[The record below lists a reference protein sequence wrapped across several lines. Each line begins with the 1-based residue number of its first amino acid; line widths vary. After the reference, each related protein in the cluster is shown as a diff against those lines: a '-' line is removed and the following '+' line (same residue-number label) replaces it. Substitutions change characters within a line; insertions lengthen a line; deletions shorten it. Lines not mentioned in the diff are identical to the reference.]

1 MNRGSE
7 MCTHPKF
14 QKVSVTG
21 LRRGD
26 LFLQSYFDSSA
37 FSGPVVVLD
46 FLHVCSALK
55 RGYSVNFLPDSEN
68 LQKINVG

>member
-1 MNRGSE
+1 MNWGSE
-7 MCTHPKF
+7 MCIHPEF

-37 FSGPVVVLD
+37 FSGSVVVLD
-46 FLHVCSALK
+46 FLYVTSALK
-55 RGYSVNFLPDSEN
+55 RGYSLNLLPDSEN